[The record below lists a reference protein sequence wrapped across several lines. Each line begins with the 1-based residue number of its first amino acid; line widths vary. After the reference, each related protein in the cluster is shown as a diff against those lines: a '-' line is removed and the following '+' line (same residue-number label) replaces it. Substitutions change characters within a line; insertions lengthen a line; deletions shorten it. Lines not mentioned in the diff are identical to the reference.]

1 MKRVLPFILC
11 LFLLCGCAD
20 DGRAQLAQFVSIVSS
35 SENISFTAD
44 VSAQYDDKTAKFT
57 LSYAQTKDGASVS
70 VVQPELLSGIK
81 AHLSGDELSLEYDGA
96 RLDIG
101 ALDDAELSPM
111 SSLPLIVRAMRDGHT
126 EISWVEGD
134 MIAARLVPSDD
145 YVVTLWIDS
154 SLTPRSAEISYKEH
168 TVVMAEISDW
178 VIS

>member
-1 MKRVLPFILC
+1 MKRLLPFALC

-20 DGRAQLAQFVSIVSS
+20 DGKVQLAEFTKIVSS
-35 SENISFTAD
+35 AENISFTAC
-44 VSAQYDDKTAKFT
+44 VAAQYDDKTAEFT
-57 LSYAQTKDGASVS
+57 LVYEQTENGASVS
-70 VVQPELLSGIK
+70 VAEPELLSGIR
-81 AHLSGDELSLEYDGA
+81 AELTGEELSLEFDGA
-96 RLDIG
+96 ILDIG
-101 ALDDAELSPM
+101 TLDDAELSPM
-111 SSLPLIVRAMRDGHT
+111 SSLPLIVRAMREGHP
-126 EISWVEGD
+126 ELSWVEGD